1 MKKST
6 KGQIDELRP
15 QYTSADFPKLTRGK
29 YAGKLRKRSNVIVL
43 DPELADLFP
52 NSEAVNSALRSL
64 SEIAL
69 RARPHPHA

>member
-15 QYTSADFPKLTRGK
+15 QYASSDFPKLVRGK
-29 YAGKLRKRSNVIVL
+29 YAGRLRRSSNLIFL

-52 NSEAVNSALRSL
+52 NSEAVNSARSL
-64 SEIAL
+64 AEIAGRMRL
-69 RARPHPHA
+69 RPQG